1 MKSIMKNSIKNPKK
15 TLATLATA
23 LAVTL
28 ASSAALAAYPEKP
41 INVIVPWGAG
51 GDSDLTTR
59 IWADA
64 VEKELGVPV
73 VVINKTGGGGI
84 VGTAFVAR
92 AKNDGYTLINAGLS
106 NMLITPNF
114 SNTPYNF
121 DTFTPVVKFTSVPL
135 AVVVAKDSPYKT
147 FDDFIAGAQSDRV
160 TQGSWGA
167 ASSGTI
173 MANIIANQ
181 SGYQVKYVHAKGAA
195 ASMVSVVGG
204 HIDSAVSFPPAFGPH
219 VKADRARALVI
230 DQKMD
235 AFPGVPTF
243 ADYGIK
249 GSFGGW
255 SGVFAPK
262 GVPQD
267 VVDTL
272 TAVTAK
278 VMKDPK
284 VLEAYA
290 NIGALVDVRQG
301 PEWLADLQATYNIYT
316 EEAARVSKQ

>member
-1 MKSIMKNSIKNPKK
+1 MKNLKK
-15 TLATLATA
+15 SLVTLTA
-23 LAVTL
+23 AVAVTL
-28 ASSAALAAYPEKP
+28 GSSAALAAYPEKP

-73 VVINKTGGGGI
+73 VVINKTGGGGV
-84 VGTAFVAR
+84 VGTSFVAR
-92 AKNDGYTLINAGLS
+92 AKPDGYTLINAGLS
-106 NMLITPNF
+106 NMLVTPNF
-114 SNTPYNF
+114 SNTPYSF
-121 DTFTPVVKFTSVPL
+121 ETFEPVVKFTSVPL
-135 AVVVAKDSPYKT
+135 AVVVSKDSPYK
-147 FDDFIAGAQSDRV
+147 DFKDFVAGAKSNKV

-167 ASSGTI
+167 SSSGTI

-181 SGYQVKYVHAKGAA
+181 AGYKVKYVHAKGAA
-195 ASMVSVVGG
+195 DSMVSVVGG

-243 ADYGIK
+243 ADYGID

-262 GVPQD
+262 GVPQE
-267 VVDTL
+267 VINKL
-272 TAVTAK
+272 TKATAK
-278 VMKDPK
+278 AMKDPK
-284 VLEAYA
+284 VLAAYE
-290 NIGALVDVRQG
+290 NIGALVDFRHG
-301 PEWLADLQATYNIYT
+301 PDWIKSLKMTYNIYKD
-316 EEAARVSKQ
+316 EAARVSKK

>member
-1 MKSIMKNSIKNPKK
+1 MKSSKK
-15 TLATLATA
+15 TLLSIATA
-23 LAVTL
+23 VAVTL
-28 ASSAALAAYPEKP
+28 ASGAAMAEYPEKP

-73 VVINKTGGGGI
+73 IVINKTGGGGV
-84 VGTAFVAR
+84 VGTSFVAR
-92 AKNDGYTLINAGLS
+92 AKADGYTLINAGLS
-106 NMLITPNF
+106 NMLVTPNF
-114 SNTPYNF
+114 TDTPYDF

-135 AVVVAKDSPYKT
+135 AVVVAKDSPYKN
-147 FDDFIAGAQSDRV
+147 FDDFIAGAKNETV

-167 ASSGTI
+167 SSSGTI

-181 SGYQVKYVHAKGAA
+181 SGYKVKYVHAKGAA
-195 ASMVSVVGG
+195 DSMVSVVGG

-219 VKADRARALVI
+219 VKADRANILVM

-243 ADYGIK
+243 ADYGIE

-262 GVPQD
+262 GVPQE
-267 VVDTL
+267 VVDKL
-272 TAVTAK
+272 TKATAK

-284 VLEAYA
+284 VLEAYS
-290 NIGALVDVRQG
+290 NIGAMTDFRHGQDWVN
-301 PEWLADLQATYNIYT
+301 DLTATYSIYK
-316 EEAARVSKQ
+316 EEAARVAKK

>member
-1 MKSIMKNSIKNPKK
+1 MKNLKK
-15 TLATLATA
+15 SLATLTA
-23 LAVTL
+23 AVAVTL
-28 ASSAALAAYPEKP
+28 TSGAALAEYPERP

-73 VVINKTGGGGI
+73 VVINKPGGGGV

-92 AKNDGYTLINAGLS
+92 AKKDGYTLINAGLS
-106 NMLITPNF
+106 NMLVTPNF
-114 SNTPYNF
+114 SKTPYSF
-121 DTFTPVVKFTSVPL
+121 DSFEPVIKMTAVPL

-147 FDDFIAGAQSDRV
+147 FDDFIAGAKGKTL

-167 ASSGTI
+167 SSSGTI
-173 MANIIANQ
+173 LANIIADQ
-181 SGYQVKYVHAKGAA
+181 AGYKPKYVHAKGAA
-195 ASMVSVVGG
+195 DSMVSVVGG

-230 DQKMD
+230 NQKMD

-249 GSFGGW
+249 GSFEGW

-267 VVDTL
+267 VVAKL
-272 TAVTAK
+272 TAATEKA
-278 VMKDPK
+278 MKDPK
-284 VLEAYA
+284 VLAAYQ
-290 NIGALVDVRQG
+290 NIGAVVDFRHG
-301 PEWLADLQATYNIYT
+301 ADWVADMKVTYSIMK
-316 EEAARVSKQ
+316 EAAEKAKK

>member
-1 MKSIMKNSIKNPKK
+1 MKNSKK
-15 TLATLATA
+15 TLATLTAA

-28 ASSAALAAYPEKP
+28 VSGAALAAYPDKP

-92 AKNDGYTLINAGLS
+92 AKNDGYTLINAGVS
-106 NMLITPNF
+106 NMMVTPNF

-121 DTFTPVVKFTSVPL
+121 ETFTPIVKYTSVPL
-135 AVVVAKDSPYKT
+135 AIVVAKDSPYKT
-147 FDDFIAGAQSDRV
+147 FADFIAGAKSKRV

-167 ASSGTI
+167 SSSGTV
-173 MANIIANQ
+173 MANIIAEQ
-181 SGYQVKYVHAKGAA
+181 SGYKVKYVHAKGAA
-195 ASMVSVVGG
+195 DSMVSVVGG

-230 DQKMD
+230 NQKME

-262 GVPQD
+262 GVPQE
-267 VVDTL
+267 VVDKL
-272 TAVTAK
+272 TAATAK

-284 VLEAYA
+284 VLKAYE
-290 NIGALVDVRQG
+290 NIGALVDLRHG
-301 PEWLADLQATYNIYT
+301 PEWIADLNATYSIYT
-316 EEAARVSKQ
+316 DEAVRVSKK

>member
-1 MKSIMKNSIKNPKK
+1 MKSTKK
-15 TLATLATA
+15 TLLSIAGA
-23 LAVTL
+23 LAVSL
-28 ASSAALAAYPEKP
+28 ASGTALAAYPDKP
-41 INVIVPWGAG
+41 IKVIVPWGAG

-64 VEKELGVPV
+64 MEKELGVPV
-73 VVINKTGGGGI
+73 VVINKTGGGGV
-84 VGTAFVAR
+84 VGTSFVAR

-106 NMLITPNF
+106 NMLVTPNF
-114 SNTPYNF
+114 TNTPYNF

-135 AVVVAKDSPYKT
+135 AVVVAKDSPYQ
-147 FDDFIAGAQSDRV
+147 DFNEFVAGAKSKTI

-167 ASSGTI
+167 SSSGTI
-173 MANIIANQ
+173 MATIIANQ
-181 SGYQVKYVHAKGAA
+181 AGYKVKYVHAKGAA
-195 ASMVSVVGG
+195 DSMVSVVGG

-230 DQKMD
+230 NQKMD

-243 ADYGIK
+243 SDYGIK

-262 GVPQD
+262 GVSQE
-267 VVDTL
+267 VVDKL
-272 TAVTAK
+272 TAATAN

-284 VLEAYA
+284 VLAAYE
-290 NIGALVDVRQG
+290 NIGALVDFRHG
-301 PEWLADLQATYNIYT
+301 PDWIKDLKVTYGIYKD
-316 EEAARVSKQ
+316 EAARVSKK

>member
-1 MKSIMKNSIKNPKK
+1 MTNSKKNLLSI
-15 TLATLATA
+15 ATA
-23 LAVTL
+23 VAMTVISGAAV
-28 ASSAALAAYPEKP
+28 AAYPEKP
-41 INVIVPWGAG
+41 IKVIVPWGAG

-73 VVINKTGGGGI
+73 VVINKTGGVGV
-84 VGTAFVAR
+84 VGTSFVAN
-92 AKNDGYTLINAGLS
+92 AKADGYTLINAGLS
-106 NMLITPNF
+106 NMLVTPNF
-114 SNTPYNF
+114 SKPPYSF
-121 DTFTPVVKFTSVPL
+121 DSFTPVVKFTSVPL

-147 FDDFIAGAQSDRV
+147 FDDFIAGAQNKTV

-173 MANIIANQ
+173 MANIIGNQ
-181 SGYQVKYVHAKGAA
+181 SGYKVKYVHAKGAA
-195 ASMVSVVGG
+195 DSMVSVVGG

-219 VKADRARALVI
+219 VKADRARVLVM

-262 GVPQD
+262 GVPQE
-267 VVDTL
+267 VVDKL
-272 TAVTAK
+272 AEVTAK
-278 VMKDPK
+278 VMKDQK
-284 VLEAYA
+284 VLDAYA
-290 NIGALVDVRQG
+290 NIGALVDLRYG
-301 PEWLADLQATYNIYT
+301 PDWIADLNATYDIYKA
-316 EEAARVSKQ
+316 EAARVKK

>member
-1 MKSIMKNSIKNPKK
+1 MKNLKK
-15 TLATLATA
+15 SLATLTA
-23 LAVTL
+23 AVAVTL
-28 ASSAALAAYPEKP
+28 TSGAALAEYPEKP

-73 VVINKTGGGGI
+73 VVINKPGGGGV

-92 AKNDGYTLINAGLS
+92 AKKDGYTLINAGLS
-106 NMLITPNF
+106 NMLVTPNF
-114 SNTPYNF
+114 SKTPYSF
-121 DTFTPVVKFTSVPL
+121 DSFEPVIKMTAVPL

-147 FDDFIAGAQSDRV
+147 FDDFIAGAKGNTL

-167 ASSGTI
+167 SSSGTI
-173 MANIIANQ
+173 LANIIADQ
-181 SGYQVKYVHAKGAA
+181 AGYKPKYVHAKGAA
-195 ASMVSVVGG
+195 DSMVSVVGG

-230 DQKMD
+230 NQKMD

-249 GSFGGW
+249 GSFEGW

-267 VVDTL
+267 VVAKL
-272 TAVTAK
+272 TAATEKA
-278 VMKDPK
+278 MKDPK
-284 VLEAYA
+284 VLAAYQ
-290 NIGALVDVRQG
+290 NIGAVVDFRHG
-301 PEWLADLQATYNIYT
+301 ADWVADMKVTYSIMK
-316 EEAARVSKQ
+316 EAAEKAKK

>member
-1 MKSIMKNSIKNPKK
+1 MKSSKK
-15 TLATLATA
+15 VLATLTAA

-28 ASSAALAAYPEKP
+28 ASGAALAEYPDKP

-84 VGTAFVAR
+84 VGTSFVAR
-92 AKNDGYTLINAGLS
+92 AKKDGYTLINAGLS

-114 SNTPYNF
+114 SKTPYNF
-121 DTFTPVVKFTSVPL
+121 DSFTPIVKMTSVPL

-147 FDDFIAGAQSDRV
+147 FDEFVAGAKSTRV

-167 ASSGTI
+167 TSSGTI
-173 MANIIANQ
+173 QANIIAEQ
-181 SGYQVKYVHAKGAA
+181 MGYKVKYVHAKGAA
-195 ASMVSVVGG
+195 DSMVSVVGG

-219 VKADRARALVI
+219 VKADRARALVMN
-230 DQKMD
+230 QKMD

-243 ADYGIK
+243 ADYGVK
-249 GSFGGW
+249 GSFEGW

-262 GVPQD
+262 GVPQE
-267 VVDTL
+267 VVDKL
-272 TAVTAK
+272 NAATAK
-278 VMKDPK
+278 AMKDPK
-284 VLEAYA
+284 VLAAYQ
-290 NIGALVDVRQG
+290 NIGAIVDYRHG
-301 PEWLADLQATYNIYT
+301 SEWVNDMKVTYGIMK
-316 EEAARVSKQ
+316 EAAAKVKK

>member
-1 MKSIMKNSIKNPKK
+1 MKNLKK
-15 TLATLATA
+15 SLATLTAA

-28 ASSAALAAYPEKP
+28 GSGAAMAAYPEKP

-73 VVINKTGGGGI
+73 VVINKTGGGGV
-84 VGTAFVAR
+84 VGTSFVAR
-92 AKNDGYTLINAGLS
+92 AKADGYTLINAGLS
-106 NMLITPNF
+106 NMLVTPNF

-121 DTFTPVVKFTSVPL
+121 DTFEPVVKFTSVPL
-135 AVVVAKDSPYKT
+135 AVVVSKDSPYQN
-147 FDDFIAGAQSDRV
+147 FEEFVAGAKSKNV

-167 ASSGTI
+167 SSSGTI

-181 SGYQVKYVHAKGAA
+181 AGYKVKYVHAKGAA
-195 ASMVSVVGG
+195 DSMVSVVGG

-243 ADYGIK
+243 SDYGIM

-262 GVPQD
+262 GVPQE
-267 VVDTL
+267 VINKL
-272 TAVTAK
+272 TKATAK

-284 VLEAYA
+284 VLAAYE
-290 NIGALVDVRQG
+290 NIGALVDFRHG
-301 PEWLADLQATYNIYT
+301 ADWVKDLKTTYNIYKD
-316 EEAARVSKQ
+316 EAARTSKK

>member
-1 MKSIMKNSIKNPKK
+1 MKTAKK
-15 TLATLATA
+15 TLVTLTSA
-23 LAVTL
+23 LALSL
-28 ASSAALAAYPEKP
+28 ASGAAMAEYPEKP
-41 INVIVPWGAG
+41 IKVIVPWGAG

-73 VVINKTGGGGI
+73 VVVNKPGGGGV

-106 NMLITPNF
+106 NMLVTPNF
-114 SNTPYNF
+114 SKTPYNF
-121 DTFTPVVKFTSVPL
+121 NTFTPVVKFTSVPL
-135 AVVVAKDSPYKT
+135 AVVVAKDSPYK
-147 FDDFIAGAQSDRV
+147 DFNEFVAGAKNKTV

-167 ASSGTI
+167 SSSGTI

-181 SGYQVKYVHAKGAA
+181 AGYQPKFVHAKGAA
-195 ASMVSVVGG
+195 DSMVSVVGG

-219 VKADRARALVI
+219 VKADRARVLVI

-235 AFPGVPTF
+235 AFPGAPTF

-262 GVPQD
+262 GVPQE
-267 VVDTL
+267 VVDKL

-278 VMKDPK
+278 VMKDPE
-284 VLEAYA
+284 VLKAYG
-290 NIGALVDVRQG
+290 NIGALVDFRHG
-301 PEWLADLQATYNIYT
+301 PDWIADLKTTYGIYKD
-316 EEAARVSKQ
+316 EAARVSKK

>member
-1 MKSIMKNSIKNPKK
+1 MKTAKK
-15 TLATLATA
+15 TLVTLTSA
-23 LAVTL
+23 LALSLV
-28 ASSAALAAYPEKP
+28 SGAAMAEYPEKP
-41 INVIVPWGAG
+41 IKVIVPWGAG

-73 VVINKTGGGGI
+73 VVVNKPGGGGV

-106 NMLITPNF
+106 NMLVTPNF
-114 SNTPYNF
+114 SKTPYDFN
-121 DTFTPVVKFTSVPL
+121 TFAPVVKFTSVPL
-135 AVVVAKDSPYKT
+135 AVVVAKDSPYK
-147 FDDFIAGAQSDRV
+147 DFNAFVAGAKDKTV

-167 ASSGTI
+167 SSSGTI

-181 SGYQVKYVHAKGAA
+181 AGYKPKFVHAKGAA
-195 ASMVSVVGG
+195 DSMVSVVGG

-219 VKADRARALVI
+219 VKADRARVLVI

-235 AFPGVPTF
+235 AFPGAPTF

-262 GVPQD
+262 GVPQE
-267 VVDTL
+267 VVDKL

-278 VMKDPK
+278 VMKDPE
-284 VLEAYA
+284 VLKAYG
-290 NIGALVDVRQG
+290 NIGALVDFRHG
-301 PEWLADLQATYNIYT
+301 PEWIADLETTYDIYK
-316 EEAARVSKQ
+316 EEAARVSKK

>member
-1 MKSIMKNSIKNPKK
+1 MKSTKK
-15 TLATLATA
+15 TLLSIAGA
-23 LAVTL
+23 LAVSL
-28 ASSAALAAYPEKP
+28 ASGAALAEYPDKP
-41 INVIVPWGAG
+41 IKVIVPWGAG

-64 VEKELGVPV
+64 MEKELGVPV
-73 VVINKTGGGGI
+73 VVINKTGGGGV
-84 VGTAFVAR
+84 VGTSFVAR

-106 NMLITPNF
+106 NMLVTPNF
-114 SNTPYNF
+114 TKTPYNF

-135 AVVVAKDSPYKT
+135 AVVVAKDSPYQ
-147 FDDFIAGAQSDRV
+147 DFNEFVAGAKSKNI

-167 ASSGTI
+167 SSSGTI
-173 MANIIANQ
+173 MATIIANQ
-181 SGYQVKYVHAKGAA
+181 AGYKVKYVHAKGAA
-195 ASMVSVVGG
+195 DSMVSVVGG

-230 DQKMD
+230 NQKMD

-262 GVPQD
+262 GVSQE
-267 VVDTL
+267 VVDKL
-272 TAVTAK
+272 TAATAN

-284 VLEAYA
+284 VLAAYD
-290 NIGALVDVRQG
+290 NIGALVDFRHG
-301 PEWLADLQATYNIYT
+301 PDWIKDLKVTYSIYKD
-316 EEAARVSKQ
+316 EAARVSKK

>member
-1 MKSIMKNSIKNPKK
+1 MKSTKK
-15 TLATLATA
+15 TLLSIAGA
-23 LAVTL
+23 LAVSL
-28 ASSAALAAYPEKP
+28 ASGSALAAYPDKP
-41 INVIVPWGAG
+41 IKVIVPWGAG

-64 VEKELGVPV
+64 MEKELGVPV
-73 VVINKTGGGGI
+73 VVINKTGGGGV
-84 VGTAFVAR
+84 VGTSFVAR

-106 NMLITPNF
+106 NMLVTPNF
-114 SNTPYNF
+114 TKTPYNF

-135 AVVVAKDSPYKT
+135 AVVVAKDSPYQ
-147 FDDFIAGAQSDRV
+147 DFNEFVAGAKSKNI

-167 ASSGTI
+167 SSSGTI
-173 MANIIANQ
+173 MATIIANQ
-181 SGYQVKYVHAKGAA
+181 AGYKVKYVHAKGAA
-195 ASMVSVVGG
+195 DSMVSVVGG

-230 DQKMD
+230 NQKMD

-262 GVPQD
+262 GVSQE
-267 VVDTL
+267 VVDKL
-272 TAVTAK
+272 TAATAN

-284 VLEAYA
+284 VLAAYE
-290 NIGALVDVRQG
+290 NIGALVDFRHG
-301 PEWLADLQATYNIYT
+301 PDWIKDLKVTYGIYKD
-316 EEAARVSKQ
+316 EAARVSKK

>member
-1 MKSIMKNSIKNPKK
+1 MKSSKK
-15 TLATLATA
+15 ILATLTAA

-28 ASSAALAAYPEKP
+28 ASGAALAEYPEKP

-84 VGTAFVAR
+84 VGTSFVAR
-92 AKNDGYTLINAGLS
+92 AKKDGYTLINAGLS

-114 SNTPYNF
+114 SKTPYNF
-121 DTFTPVVKFTSVPL
+121 DSFTPVVKMTSVPL

-147 FDDFIAGAQSDRV
+147 FDEFVAGAKSTRV

-167 ASSGTI
+167 TSSGTI
-173 MANIIANQ
+173 QANIIAEQ
-181 SGYQVKYVHAKGAA
+181 MGYKVKYVHAKGAA
-195 ASMVSVVGG
+195 DSMVSVVGG

-230 DQKMD
+230 NQKMD

-243 ADYGIK
+243 ADYGVK
-249 GSFGGW
+249 GSFEGW

-267 VVDTL
+267 VVDKL
-272 TAVTAK
+272 NAATAK
-278 VMKDPK
+278 AMKDPK
-284 VLEAYA
+284 VLAAYE
-290 NIGALVDVRQG
+290 NIGAIVDYRHG
-301 PEWLADLQATYNIYT
+301 PEWISDMKETYGIMK
-316 EEAARVSKQ
+316 EAAAKVKK